1 MDLNYII
8 IALNFLMVLLGMG
21 FIFIPSIL
29 YKLILL
35 ILGLIVLIFNI
46 ALIKKNKRE
55 KITDKERNDIISLN
69 QQKQYLILNK
79 GIPERYASE
88 LGKDPVFKK
97 YIDDGEKDEK
107 NGKYKEAI
115 KKYSEVFEL
124 VFLNATKKVVVYN
137 LIGSCYYQQG
147 EYGQAAEN
155 FTHAENNLREIR
167 DKKEKQKAQTT
178 VFYNLGLVNKSLL
191 NFSLARGYFIKA
203 LKINKKIGNKISE
216 ANVLQDLAVLSL
228 FFKKPKK
235 FFIYLKNSIQT
246 FQKALEVYTKKDFP
260 MDYATTQNNLGI
272 AYQILG
278 EVKDNETNCQFAIDA
293 YLKALKVYTKKDFP
307 MNYAMTQNNLGNAY
321 GTLGEVKDNE
331 TNCQFAIDAYL
342 KALKVYTKK
351 DFPMNY
357 AMTQNNLGNAYGTL
371 GEVKDK
377 ETNCQLAID
386 ACQKALEVRT
396 KKDFPMDYA
405 ATQNN
410 LGRAYRI
417 LGGVKDK
424 ETNCLLAI
432 DAYLKT
438 LEVYT
443 KKDFPMNYAATQN
456 NLGNAYWI
464 LGEVKDK
471 ETNCQLAIDACQKAL
486 EVRTKKDFPMDYA
499 TTQNNLGNAYWI
511 LGQVKDKAQN
521 TQLTKKSYQEA
532 LQFFN
537 QKDYPEA
544 YIILSRNIS
553 KLEEM

>member
-321 GTLGEVKDNE
+321 GTLGEVKD
-331 TNCQFAIDAYL
+331 
-342 KALKVYTKK
+342 
-351 DFPMNY
+351 
-357 AMTQNNLGNAYGTL
+357 
-371 GEVKDK
+371 K